1 MNSATMRII
10 ATMGMITAALVGCSD
25 SDPIRGQF
33 ISGCMHAGAPKS
45 DCQCIFGKLEEK
57 YGREG
62 LDRMSMEYPPNN
74 ALMESTMKAALACR
88 N

>member
-1 MNSATMRII
+1 MNSAKMRIV
-10 ATMGMITAALVGCSD
+10 ATMAIITAALVGCSD

-45 DCQCIFGKLEEK
+45 DCQCIFGKLEEE
-57 YGREG
+57 YGRED

-88 N
+88 K

>member
-1 MNSATMRII
+1 MRVTRLCNWATI
-10 ATMGMITAALVGCSD
+10 GALIVSLAGCSD

-57 YGREG
+57 YGSED
-62 LDRMSMEYPPNN
+62 LDRLSMEYPPNN
-74 ALMESTMKAALACR
+74 ALMESTMRAALACR

>member
-1 MNSATMRII
+1 MRII
-10 ATMGMITAALVGCSD
+10 ATMGMITAVLVGCSD

-57 YGREG
+57 YGRET

-88 N
+88 K

>member
-1 MNSATMRII
+1 MNSARMRIA
-10 ATMGMITAALVGCSD
+10 ATMAMITLALVGCSD

-33 ISGCMHAGAPKS
+33 IAGCMHAGAPKS

-57 YGREG
+57 YGREN

-74 ALMESTMKAALACR
+74 ALMESTMQAALACR
-88 N
+88 K

>member
-1 MNSATMRII
+1 MNSAKMRIA
-10 ATMGMITAALVGCSD
+10 ATMAMITATLVACSD

-33 ISGCMHAGAPKS
+33 IAGCMHAGAPKS

-57 YGREG
+57 YGRET

-88 N
+88 K

>member
-1 MNSATMRII
+1 MNSATMRIV
-10 ATMGMITAALVGCSD
+10 ATMAMITAALVGCSD

-57 YGREG
+57 YGRED

-88 N
+88 K